1 MTHGIP
7 APFADRL
14 QQRFAADKHVLIA
27 TLRADGSPR
36 LSGTEIAIIDAVWW
50 LGSMPG
56 SRKSADMRRDPRVA
70 LHSAPQPAAE
80 GMTLGDAKISATA
93 HDRTGTDDQ
102 TMFIRVLT
110 DERGTPPPPGPF
122 DLFRLE
128 LQRAS
133 IVSVDGMELVVDA
146 WSPATGVTTTR
157 RA

>member
-1 MTHGIP
+1 MP
-7 APFADRL
+7 AAFADRL

-36 LSGTEIAIIDAVWW
+36 LSGTEVTIIDDVWW

-70 LHSAPQPAAE
+70 LHSALQPAAE
-80 GMTLGDAKISATA
+80 GMTLGDAKLNAVA

-110 DERGTPPPPGPF
+110 DERGNPPPPGPF

-128 LQRAS
+128 IQRAS
-133 IVSVDGMELVVDA
+133 IVSVDGMELVIEA